1 MRWLED
7 FFNSPIIH
15 SNLIFWLGWMIL
27 PILVEFVPSTVNF
40 IILLVKW
47 VKVRKKKELD
57 FYPPISVII
66 PIYNSAATLAGCIR
80 SINNSSY
87 PNECI
92 DVICIDNGSKDNSF
106 EIFEQAQMEY
116 GDLSMSWLKSAQG
129 KSNALNMAI
138 FNTEGKYIINID
150 SDGQLEKMAL
160 YNLVRKFEFNEKID
174 CMTGAILID
183 PELIEETP
191 KKQFFLR
198 AFRKTEFMEYA
209 QAFLSGRNFQSV
221 TNSIFTLSGAFSAFR
236 KSTLFKTQMYNTE
249 TICEDAH
256 LTFQIKEQL
265 NQKVS
270 LCEDAIFMVDPIEN
284 LDKFYTQ
291 RQRWQIGEL
300 EVAKMFILKKM
311 RNPLTIFWNSSTRLI
326 IMDHTMVFPKMIWI
340 AVIILLSVVNKMAY
354 IIGLSMLFVYVLNV
368 LTSFLYFLNGNMF
381 LKDFG
386 YLKKFYR
393 SCGWYVLLL
402 PLYTM
407 HTFIVRFCGIL
418 NSIDRKASWKTK
430 TFTEEKKQIAQRILN
445 DFSFMFS
452 IRDYIRKIA
461 EKEENDL
468 SV

>member
-1 MRWLED
+1 MLEE
-7 FFNSPIIH
+7 FFSGSLIH
-15 SNLIFWLGWMIL
+15 SNLIFWFGWMVL
-27 PILVEFVPSTVNF
+27 PVIVEFIPSLVNF
-40 IILLVKW
+40 GMLMVKW
-47 VKVRKKKELD
+47 FTTRNKKSLNY
-57 FYPPISVII
+57 YPQITIII
-66 PIYNSAATLAGCIR
+66 PIYNSASTLAACIR
-80 SINNSSY
+80 SINNSTY
-87 PNECI
+87 PNEFI

-116 GDLSMSWLKSAQG
+116 GDLSMNWLKSAQG

-138 FNTEGKYIINID
+138 FNSEGKYIINID
-150 SDGQLEKMAL
+150 SDGQLEKAAL
-160 YNLVRKFEFNEKID
+160 YNLVRKFENNENVN

-198 AFRKTEFMEYA
+198 TFRKTEFMEYA

-270 LCEDAIFMVDPIEN
+270 LCEDAIFMVDPIEDLN
-284 LDKFYTQ
+284 KFYTQ

-311 RNPLTIFWNSSTRLI
+311 RNPLKIWFNSSTRLI

-340 AVIILLSVVNKMAY
+340 AVMILLCMINDMAY
-354 IIGLSMLFVYVLNV
+354 IIGMSMLFVYILNV
-368 LTSFLYFLNGNMF
+368 ISSFLYFLNGILF
-381 LKDFG
+381 LKEFE
-386 YLKKFYR
+386 YLKRFYIE
-393 SCGWYVLLL
+393 CGWHVLLL
-402 PLYTM
+402 PFYSM
-407 HTFIVRFCGIL
+407 HTFVVRFCGIL
-418 NSIDRKASWKTK
+418 NSIDRKSSWKTK
-430 TFTEEKKQIAQRILN
+430 TFTEEKQQINSRILN
-445 DFSFMFS
+445 DFSFVFS
-452 IRDYIRKIA
+452 MRDFVRKIA
-461 EKEENDL
+461 EKENDL

>member
-1 MRWLED
+1 MLKE
-7 FFNSPIIH
+7 FFSSTIIH

-27 PILVEFVPSTVNF
+27 PIIVEFIPSIVNF
-40 IILLVKW
+40 IMLMVKYISM
-47 VKVRKKKELD
+47 RNKKELD
-57 FYPPISVII
+57 YYPQISVII
-66 PIYNSAATLAGCIR
+66 PIYNSAATLAACIR
-80 SINNSSY
+80 SINNSTY
-87 PNECI
+87 PNEYI

-106 EIFEQAQMEY
+106 EIFEEAQLAY
-116 GDLSMSWLKSAQG
+116 GNLALNWLKSAQG

-138 FNTEGKYIINID
+138 FNSQGKYIINID
-150 SDGQLEKMAL
+150 SDGQLEKNAL
-160 YNLVRKFEFNEKID
+160 YNLVRKFEHNKKVD

-191 KKQFFLR
+191 KKMFFLR

-265 NQKVS
+265 NQKVA

-311 RNPLTIFWNSSTRLI
+311 ANPIKIFFNSSTRLI

-340 AVIILLSVVNKMAY
+340 AVMILLCMVNNMSY

-368 LTSFLYFLNGNMF
+368 ISSFLYFFNGVLF

-386 YLKKFYR
+386 YLKRFYKE
-393 SCGWYVLLL
+393 CWWYVFFL
-402 PLYTM
+402 PFYSM
-407 HTFIVRFCGIL
+407 YTFIVRFCGIL

-430 TFTEEKKQIAQRILN
+430 TFTEEKQQINHRILL
-445 DFSFMFS
+445 DFSFM
-452 IRDYIRKIA
+452 IRLRDVVRKIV
-461 EKEENDL
+461 EEN
-468 SV
+468 